1 MKRSQSDFWAGTLF
15 ISPYLVGLVMF
26 AIYPIGMSFYYSFTR
41 YDIFSEPEWI
51 GWANYLELLTD
62 QSYWTSI
69 YNTLYYTFISVPL
82 GILTALSL
90 ALLLNVKVK
99 GQSVFRTIYFLP
111 SITPM
116 VAASLLWLWIFNARF
131 GLLNS
136 MIKPVMDVLNS
147 NLGSNLSPPGW
158 LADLFWAKPALILMS
173 LWGVGGTMV
182 LYLAALQD
190 VPQSLYEVAELDG
203 AGPARKFF
211 TVTLPIIS
219 PVLFFTLVMGLIAAF
234 QVFLQ
239 AYVMTIGGPAD
250 ATTFYCLYLF
260 NNGFLYFRLG
270 YASAMAWIL
279 FLLVIVVTYL
289 VFKTTGRFVYYEGG
303 ESS

>member
-1 MKRSQSDFWAGTLF
+1 MKRSQSDFMSGVLF
-15 ISPYLVGLVMF
+15 VLPYLVGLFMF

-41 YDIFSEPEWI
+41 YDIFSKPEWI
-51 GWANYLELLTD
+51 GLANYAELFKD
-62 QSYWTSI
+62 RFFWTSI
-69 YNTLYYTFISVPL
+69 YNTLYYTFLSVPL
-82 GILTALSL
+82 GMAVALLL
-90 ALLLNVKVK
+90 ALLLNVKVG
-99 GQSVFRTIYFLP
+99 GQSVFRTIFFLP
-111 SITPM
+111 SITPL

-136 MIKPVMDVLNS
+136 AIKPVLDNLNQVM
-147 NLGSNLSPPGW
+147 GSSLTAPGW
-158 LADLFWAKPALILMS
+158 LADPDWAKPALILMS

-190 VPQSLYEVAELDG
+190 VPQTLYEVAELDG
-203 AGPARKFF
+203 AGPLRKFSS
-211 TVTLPIIS
+211 VTLPMIS

-239 AYVMTIGGPAD
+239 AYVMTAGGPGD
-250 ATTFYCLYLF
+250 STTFYCLYLF

-279 FLLVIVVTYL
+279 FLLVITVTFL
-289 VFKTTGRFVYYEGG
+289 VFRTTGRYVYYEG
-303 ESS
+303 ELA

>member
-1 MKRSQSDFWAGTLF
+1 MKRSQSDFIAGFLF
-15 ISPYLVGLVMF
+15 ALPYLIGLCVF
-26 AIYPIGMSFYYSFTR
+26 ALYPIAMSFYYSFTR
-41 YDIFSEPEWI
+41 YDIFSSPEWI
-51 GWANYLELLTD
+51 GLANYTELFGD
-62 QSYWTSI
+62 RFFWTSI

-82 GILTALSL
+82 GMLVALLL
-90 ALLLNVKVK
+90 ALLLNVKVP
-99 GQSVFRTIYFLP
+99 GQSFFRTLFFLP
-111 SITPM
+111 SITPL

-136 MIKPVMDVLNS
+136 VITPVLDFLNDFLDS
-147 NLGSNLSPPGW
+147 SLTAPGW
-158 LADLFWAKPALILMS
+158 LADPGWSKPALILMS

-203 AGPARKFF
+203 AGPFRRFLS
-211 TVTLPIIS
+211 VTLPMIS

-239 AYVMTIGGPAD
+239 AYVMTAGGPGD
-250 ATTFYCLYLF
+250 STTFYCLYLF

-279 FLLVIVVTYL
+279 FLLVIAVTFL
-289 VFKTTGRFVYYEGG
+289 VFKTTGRYVYYEGEG
-303 ESS
+303 A

>member
-1 MKRSQSDFWAGTLF
+1 
-15 ISPYLVGLVMF
+15 
-26 AIYPIGMSFYYSFTR
+26 
-41 YDIFSEPEWI
+41 
-51 GWANYLELLTD
+51 
-62 QSYWTSI
+62 
-69 YNTLYYTFISVPL
+69 
-82 GILTALSL
+82 
-90 ALLLNVKVK
+90 
-99 GQSVFRTIYFLP
+99 LP
-111 SITPM
+111 SITPL

-136 MIKPVMDVLNS
+136 VITPVLDFLNDFLDS
-147 NLGSNLSPPGW
+147 SLTAPGW
-158 LADLFWAKPALILMS
+158 LADPSWSKPALILMS

-203 AGPARKFF
+203 AGPFRRFLS
-211 TVTLPIIS
+211 VTLPMIS

-239 AYVMTIGGPAD
+239 AYVMTAGGPGD
-250 ATTFYCLYLF
+250 STTFYCLYLF

-279 FLLVIVVTYL
+279 FLLVIAVTFL
-289 VFKTTGRFVYYEGG
+289 VFKTTGRYVYYEGEG
-303 ESS
+303 A